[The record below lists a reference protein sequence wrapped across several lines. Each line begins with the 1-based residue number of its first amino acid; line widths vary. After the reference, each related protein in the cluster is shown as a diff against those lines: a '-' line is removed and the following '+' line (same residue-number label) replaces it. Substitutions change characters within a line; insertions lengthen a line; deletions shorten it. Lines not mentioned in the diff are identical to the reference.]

1 MAYSEFLADKVRE
14 RLASKGTVVE
24 KKMMGGLIFMV
35 NDKMCIGI
43 DTDKNTMEDRLM
55 VRVGKLPY
63 ETLLK
68 KEGSRP
74 MDFTGSV
81 MRGFLF
87 VDPEGFDKDVDLD
100 FWVEK
105 ALDFNKLIQK

>member
-1 MAYSEFLADKVRE
+1 
-14 RLASKGTVVE
+14 
-24 KKMMGGLIFMV
+24 MMGGLIFMV
-35 NDKMCIGI
+35 NNKMCIGV
-43 DTDKNTMEDRLM
+43 DMDKKTGQDRLM

-63 ETLLK
+63 ENLLQVK
-68 KEGSRP
+68 GSRV

-87 VDPEGFDKDVDLD
+87 IDPEGFDSEEDLD

-105 ALDFNKLIQK
+105 ALEFNRML